1 MGGCVISVMAKRNA
15 AQVMPD
21 PHAEEL
27 ERRRAECGGS
37 FVQRVP
43 GTESEHASAIY
54 RIAGVTAAQHEAI
67 LAAAAVRPT
76 LYTTLMRCCAERT
89 DQRVL
94 GYRPVKCVTKERAPL
109 TASGGKSGSAKKE
122 RLMSITHFDEVVY
135 VTYSELEKRILDF
148 GAGLTALGVTATGN
162 VSIYLDTCVEW
173 LVGIYG
179 IWSCSAVAAT
189 VYANLGEAALAH
201 ALHETESQAVLCG
214 AANVAN
220 VLKLMKNGVMPQ
232 VPIIYVGAL
241 PASLD
246 THGVQVVSF
255 KQVEMMGA
263 AHLEGGA
270 AKSTGP
276 LNDDDLALIMYTSG
290 TTGDPKG
297 VMHTHRTLAAG
308 LHTLEPR
315 VIDLLGQPH
324 SDDVYLSYLPMAHIM
339 EFTITNLFIFRGAF
353 IGFGTPR
360 TLTDTTARPHGD
372 LLTFSPSMLAG
383 VPRIFD
389 TLKKAVEAKLPPVGT
404 LKRQVFD
411 HAYQSRLAAL
421 KEGKDT
427 PYWNEK
433 VFAAPRAVLGTR
445 LRIMLSGGGPLSAAT
460 HEFVN
465 VVFGR
470 VVIGYG
476 LTETICVG
484 AIQIPGDLETN
495 VTGLMEPGQEIKLLD
510 IDEYKHTD
518 SPEPRG
524 EMLSRGPFLFKGYYK
539 QPELT
544 REVLDEDGWF
554 HTGDVGSFTADGKMR
569 IVGRVKALAKN
580 CLGEYIALEALEA
593 VYSGNELLQP
603 NGVCVLVHPDKPY
616 ITALALTDEARALN
630 FAAKHG
636 IEGTYP
642 ALLKDQRFQ
651 QAAAMSMAD
660 TARASNRVSFE
671 CVKRVRVIDDEWTP
685 ENEIL
690 TAAQKLKRRVI
701 DVQYAQTI
709 AELFTDD

>member
-15 AQVMPD
+15 AQMAPD
-21 PHAEEL
+21 TRAEEL
-27 ERRRAECGGS
+27 EHRRAECGGC

-43 GTESEHASAIY
+43 GTESENASAIY
-54 RIAGVTAAQHEAI
+54 RIAGVSAEQHEAI
-67 LAAAAVRPT
+67 LAAAARRPIF
-76 LYTTLMRCCAERT
+76 YTSMMRFCAERAN
-89 DQRVL
+89 QRVL
-94 GYRPVKCVTKERAPL
+94 GYRPVKCVTKEPVPSPQGCA
-109 TASGGKSGSAKKE
+109 GGPSKKD
-122 RLMSITHFDEVVY
+122 RMMTITHFDETVY
-135 VTYSELEKRILDF
+135 VTYAQLEERIYSF
-148 GAGLTALGVTATGN
+148 GAGLGVLGVTANAN

-179 IWSCSAVAAT
+179 IWSRSAVAAT

-201 ALHETESQAVLCG
+201 ALHETESRAILCG
-214 AANVAN
+214 AANVSN
-220 VLKLMKNGVMPQ
+220 VLKLMKNGVIPQ
-232 VPIIYVGAL
+232 VPIIHVGPL

-246 THGVQVVSF
+246 THGEQVVRF
-255 KQVEMMGA
+255 EEVEAMGA
-263 AHLEGGA
+263 AHLAKGA
-270 AKSTGP
+270 ARGSGP

-315 VIDLLGQPH
+315 VLELIGEANPEEA
-324 SDDVYLSYLPMAHIM
+324 YLSYLPMAHIM
-339 EFTITNLFIFRGAF
+339 EFTITNIFISRGAF
-353 IGFGTPR
+353 VGFGTPR
-360 TLTDTTARPHGD
+360 TLTDATARPCGD
-372 LLTFSPSMLAG
+372 LRAFNPSMLAG
-383 VPRIFD
+383 VPRVFD
-389 TLKKAVEAKLPPVGT
+389 TLKKAVEAKLPPLGT

-411 HAYQSRLAAL
+411 YAYQSRLAAL

-433 VFAAPRAVLGTR
+433 VFAAPRAVLGSR
-445 LRIMLSGGGPLSAAT
+445 LRIMLSGGGPLSAST

-476 LTETICVG
+476 LTETVCVG
-484 AIQIPGDLETN
+484 GLQIPGDTEPN

-518 SPEPRG
+518 TPEPRG
-524 EMLSRGPFLFKGYYK
+524 EMLSRGPYLFKGYYK

-603 NGVCVLVHPDKPY
+603 NGVCVLVHPEKPY
-616 ITALALTDEARALN
+616 ITALALTDEARATS

-636 IEGTYP
+636 IHGEYP

-651 QAAAMSMAD
+651 QAAAVSLAD
-660 TARASNRVSFE
+660 TARASKRASFE
-671 CVKRVRVIDDEWTP
+671 CVKRVRVIDGEWTP
-685 ENEIL
+685 ENDIL